1 MIKIVKKKNLNLK
14 ENQSIQ
20 NELKKV
26 DQKDR
31 RKLNN
36 KCYINNGWC
45 KCKCSNKVCKEWIH
59 KCMECLCQDNHLEWI
74 KWEDKWEV
82 CNKWDMDNNI
92 QECFIMENSKWKCKM
107 HGKHN
112 K

>member
-1 MIKIVKKKNLNLK
+1 VIEEIKIVIKIVKKKNLNLK

-36 KCYINNGWC
+36 KCYINNG
-45 KCKCSNKVCKEWIH
+45 
-59 KCMECLCQDNHLEWI
+59 
-74 KWEDKWEV
+74 
-82 CNKWDMDNNI
+82 
-92 QECFIMENSKWKCKM
+92 
-107 HGKHN
+107 
-112 K
+112 